1 MNDYTIMA
9 IEEQMSMSQELGM
22 TLLNSLNEEHQY
34 IMECYE
40 AGVVLEAENITNA
53 AKPKKSLWERIKD
66 FFRRIF
72 GLFKNKTDDMI
83 AKNNEFLNA
92 IKPLIITGSMD
103 GLTLEVLDFN
113 STQKM
118 SDISNKI
125 INDVKSLRGKTKEDA
140 EKALEELEK
149 KHSNGEG
156 LASGLKMEFR
166 IGNPNG
172 TLTYTS
178 YTGANLRTK
187 LSEMCD
193 FCLNYQANYTQ
204 ADNIRKRYEDNIKNI
219 EQNFP
224 DEVAES
230 LYLAL
235 EGCFV
240 DELVGLDVS
249 LEAKSPVGGSLS
261 QQSVAR
267 AAQQRAEMSGNNNG
281 ATTDNKTTNTSDANK
296 DNVSATGG
304 GITKDENT
312 NGEKEEKTINAGKA
326 GSVKV
331 TKNNASL
338 ENKLFKVGST
348 VMTAYITVM
357 EEKYTAYIARLK
369 DWANADVDTKS
380 KKSIK
385 DLVKMPGQK
394 VASAKRNA
402 KNAKDKAVNN
412 AAARGLVGN

>member
-22 TLLNSLNEEHQY
+22 ALLNSLNNEHQY

-40 AGVVLEAENITNA
+40 EGVVLEADNVTN

-113 STQKM
+113 SSQKM

-125 INDVKSLRGKTKEDA
+125 INNIKSLRGKTKEDA
-140 EKALEELEK
+140 EKALEEIEK

-156 LASGLKMEFR
+156 FASGLKMEFR

-204 ADNIRKRYEDNIKNI
+204 ADNIRKRYEDDIKNI

-240 DELVGLDVS
+240 DELVGLDIS
-249 LEAKSPVGGSLS
+249 LESKSPVGGSLS

-267 AAQQRAEMSGNNNG
+267 ATQQRAKVTGNN
-281 ATTDNKTTNTSDANK
+281 TTDANK

-304 GITKDENT
+304 GITKDENA
-312 NGEKEEKTINAGKA
+312 NENKEEKSINAGKN
-326 GSVKV
+326 GNVKV
-331 TKNNASL
+331 TKDNASL

-348 VMTAYITVM
+348 VMTAYITVL
-357 EEKYTAYIARLK
+357 EEKYTAYIARLR
-369 DWANADVDTKS
+369 DWANADTDTKT

-385 DLVKMPGQK
+385 DLVKMPGK
-394 VASAKRNA
+394 KIAAAKRDA
-402 KNAKDKAVNN
+402 KNAKDKAVNI

>member
-22 TLLNSLNEEHQY
+22 ALLNSLNNEHQY

-40 AGVVLEAENITNA
+40 EGVVLEADNITNA
-53 AKPKKSLWERIKD
+53 NPKKSLWERIRD
-66 FFRRIF
+66 FFHRIF

-83 AKNNEFLNA
+83 AKNNEFLNG
-92 IKPLIITGSMD
+92 IKPLIITGSME

-113 STQKM
+113 SSQKM

-125 INDVKSLRGKTKEDA
+125 INDVKSLRGKTKKDA
-140 EKALEELEK
+140 EKALEEIEK

-156 LASGLKMEFR
+156 FASGLKMEFR

-204 ADNIRKRYEDNIKNI
+204 ADNIRKRYEEDLKNI

-230 LYLAL
+230 LYLTL
-235 EGCFV
+235 EGCFA
-240 DELVGLDVS
+240 DELFGLDIS
-249 LEAKSPVGGSLS
+249 LESKSPVGGSLS

-267 AAQQRAEMSGNNNG
+267 ATQQRAKVTGNN
-281 ATTDNKTTNTSDANK
+281 TIDANK

-304 GITKDENT
+304 GITKDENA
-312 NGEKEEKTINAGKA
+312 NENKEEKSINAGKN
-326 GSVKV
+326 GNVKV
-331 TKNNASL
+331 TKDNASL
-338 ENKLFKVGST
+338 ENRLFKVGST
-348 VMTAYITVM
+348 VMTAYITVL
-357 EEKYTAYIARLK
+357 EEKYTAYIARLR
-369 DWANADVDTKS
+369 DWANADTDTKT

-394 VASAKRNA
+394 IAAAKRDA
-402 KNAKDKAVNN
+402 KNAKDKAVNI
-412 AAARGLVGN
+412 AAARGLVGK

>member
-22 TLLNSLNEEHQY
+22 ALLNSLNNEHQY

-40 AGVVLEAENITNA
+40 EGVVLEADNVTNV
-53 AKPKKSLWERIKD
+53 KPKKSLWERIRD
-66 FFRRIF
+66 FFHRIF

-113 STQKM
+113 SSQKM

-125 INDVKSLRGKTKEDA
+125 INDIKSLRGKTKKDA
-140 EKALEELEK
+140 EKDLEEIEK

-156 LASGLKMEFR
+156 FASGLKMEFR

-204 ADNIRKRYEDNIKNI
+204 ADNIRKRYEDDIKNI

-235 EGCFV
+235 EGCFAN
-240 DELVGLDVS
+240 ELFGLDIS
-249 LEAKSPVGGSLS
+249 LESKSPIGASLS
-261 QQSVAR
+261 QQSIAR
-267 AAQQRAEMSGNNNG
+267 ATQQRAEATGNNATSN
-281 ATTDNKTTNTSDANK
+281 TTDTNKE
-296 DNVSATGG
+296 NVSATGG
-304 GITKDENT
+304 GITKDENA
-312 NGEKEEKTINAGKA
+312 NENKEEKSINAGKN
-326 GSVKV
+326 GNVKV
-331 TKNNASL
+331 TKDNASL

-348 VMTAYITVM
+348 VMTAYITVL
-357 EEKYTAYIARLK
+357 EEKYTAYIARLR
-369 DWANADVDTKS
+369 DWANADTDTKT

-394 VASAKRNA
+394 ITSVKRDA
-402 KNAKDKAVNN
+402 KNAKDKAVNI
-412 AAARGLVGN
+412 AAARGLVGK

>member
-22 TLLNSLNEEHQY
+22 ALLNSLNNEHQY

-40 AGVVLEAENITNA
+40 EGVVLEADNVTN

-125 INDVKSLRGKTKEDA
+125 INDIKALRGKTKEEA
-140 EKALEELEK
+140 EKALDELEK
-149 KHSNGEG
+149 KHGNGEG

-187 LSEMCD
+187 LSDMCD
-193 FCLNYQANYTQ
+193 FCLNYQASYTQ
-204 ADNIRKRYEDNIKNI
+204 ADNIRKRYEEDIKNI

-224 DEVAES
+224 NEVAES

-235 EGCFV
+235 EGCFA
-240 DELVGLDVS
+240 DDLVGLDVS
-249 LEAKSPVGGSLS
+249 LEAKSPIGGSLS

-267 AAQQRAEMSGNNNG
+267 ATQQRAEATGNNATSN
-281 ATTDNKTTNTSDANK
+281 TTDVNK

-304 GITKDENT
+304 GVTKDENA
-312 NGEKEEKTINAGKA
+312 NDNKEEKSINAGKN
-326 GSVKV
+326 GNVKV

-348 VMTAYITVM
+348 VMTAYITVL

-369 DWANADVDTKS
+369 DWANADTDTKT

-394 VASAKRNA
+394 IASVKRDA

>member
-22 TLLNSLNEEHQY
+22 ALLNSLNDEHQY

-40 AGVVLEAENITNA
+40 EGVVLEADNITN

-113 STQKM
+113 SSQKM

-125 INDVKSLRGKTKEDA
+125 INDVKGLRGKTKEDA
-140 EKALEELEK
+140 EKALEEIEK

-156 LASGLKMEFR
+156 FASGLKMEFR

-172 TLTYTS
+172 TMTYTS

-204 ADNIRKRYEDNIKNI
+204 ADNLRKRYEDDIKNI

-230 LYLAL
+230 LFLAL
-235 EGCFV
+235 EGCFA
-240 DELVGLDVS
+240 DELVGLDIS

-261 QQSVAR
+261 QQSVTR
-267 AAQQRAEMSGNNNG
+267 AAQQRAEMSGNNNS
-281 ATTDNKTTNTSDANK
+281 TTDNKTNNTTDTNK

-304 GITKDENT
+304 GITKDENK
-312 NGEKEEKTINAGKA
+312 NDDKDEKSINAGN
-326 GSVKV
+326 VKV

-348 VMTAYITVM
+348 VMTAYITVL

-394 VASAKRNA
+394 IASAKRDA

>member
-22 TLLNSLNEEHQY
+22 ALLNSLNNEHQY

-40 AGVVLEAENITNA
+40 EGVVLEADNITN

-83 AKNNEFLNA
+83 AKNNEFLNG

-113 STQKM
+113 SSQKM
-118 SDISNKI
+118 ADISNKI

-140 EKALEELEK
+140 EKVLEEIEK
-149 KHSNGEG
+149 KHSNDEG
-156 LASGLKMEFR
+156 FASGLKMEFR

-204 ADNIRKRYEDNIKNI
+204 ADNIRKRYEDDLKTI

-235 EGCFV
+235 EGCFA
-240 DELVGLDVS
+240 DELFGLDIS
-249 LEAKSPVGGSLS
+249 LESKSPAGGSLS

-267 AAQQRAEMSGNNNG
+267 ATQQRAEAIANNATSN
-281 ATTDNKTTNTSDANK
+281 TTDANKDNK

-304 GITKDENT
+304 GITKDENA
-312 NGEKEEKTINAGKA
+312 NENKEEKSINVGKN
-326 GSVKV
+326 GSVKI
-331 TKNNASL
+331 TKDSASL

-348 VMTAYITVM
+348 VMTAYITVL
-357 EEKYTAYIARLK
+357 EEKYTAYMARLR
-369 DWANADVDTKS
+369 DWANADTDTKT

-385 DLVKMPGQK
+385 DLVKIPGQK
-394 VASAKRNA
+394 IATAKRDA

-412 AAARGLVGN
+412 AAARGLVGK

>member
-22 TLLNSLNEEHQY
+22 ALLNSLNNEHQY

-40 AGVVLEAENITNA
+40 EGVVLEADNIANT
-53 AKPKKSLWERIKD
+53 KPKKSLWERIRD
-66 FFRRIF
+66 FFHRIF

-113 STQKM
+113 SSQKM

-125 INDVKSLRGKTKEDA
+125 INDVKSLRGKTKKDA
-140 EKALEELEK
+140 EKDLEEIEK

-156 LASGLKMEFR
+156 FASGLKMEFR

-204 ADNIRKRYEDNIKNI
+204 ADNIRKRYEDDIKNI

-235 EGCFV
+235 EGCFAN
-240 DELVGLDVS
+240 ELFGLDIS
-249 LEAKSPVGGSLS
+249 LESKSPIGGSLS

-267 AAQQRAEMSGNNNG
+267 ATQQRAEATGNN
-281 ATTDNKTTNTSDANK
+281 ATSNTTDANK

-312 NGEKEEKTINAGKA
+312 NENKEEKSINAGKN
-326 GSVKV
+326 GNVKV
-331 TKNNASL
+331 TKDNASL

-348 VMTAYITVM
+348 VMTAYITVL

-369 DWANADVDTKS
+369 DWANADTDTKT

-394 VASAKRNA
+394 IASVKRDA

>member
-22 TLLNSLNEEHQY
+22 ALLNSLNNGHQY

-40 AGVVLEAENITNA
+40 EGVVLEADNITNA
-53 AKPKKSLWERIKD
+53 NPKKSLWERIRD
-66 FFRRIF
+66 FFHRIF

-83 AKNNEFLNA
+83 AKNNEFLNG
-92 IKPLIITGSMD
+92 IKPLIITGSME

-113 STQKM
+113 SSQKM

-125 INDVKSLRGKTKEDA
+125 INDIKSLRGKTKKDA
-140 EKALEELEK
+140 EKALEEIEK

-156 LASGLKMEFR
+156 FASGLKMEFR

-204 ADNIRKRYEDNIKNI
+204 ADNIRKRYVDDIKNI

-235 EGCFV
+235 EGCFA
-240 DELVGLDVS
+240 DELFGLDIS
-249 LEAKSPVGGSLS
+249 LESKSPIGGSLS

-267 AAQQRAEMSGNNNG
+267 TSQQRAKVTGNN
-281 ATTDNKTTNTSDANK
+281 TTDANK

-304 GITKDENT
+304 GITKDENADE
-312 NGEKEEKTINAGKA
+312 NKEENSINAGKN
-326 GSVKV
+326 GNVKV
-331 TKNNASL
+331 TKDNASL
-338 ENKLFKVGST
+338 ENKLFKIGST
-348 VMTAYITVM
+348 VMTAYITVL
-357 EEKYTAYIARLK
+357 EEKYTAYMARLR
-369 DWANADVDTKS
+369 DWANADTDTKT

-394 VASAKRNA
+394 IAAAKRDK
-402 KNAKDKAVNN
+402 KNAKDKAANKAV
-412 AAARGLVGN
+412 ARGLVGN

>member
-22 TLLNSLNEEHQY
+22 ALLNSLNNEHQY

-40 AGVVLEAENITNA
+40 EGVVLEADNVTNT
-53 AKPKKSLWERIKD
+53 KPKKSLWERIRD
-66 FFRRIF
+66 FFHRIF

-92 IKPLIITGSMD
+92 IKPLIITGSME

-113 STQKM
+113 SSQKM

-125 INDVKSLRGKTKEDA
+125 INNIKSLRGKTKKDA
-140 EKALEELEK
+140 EEALEEIEK
-149 KHSNGEG
+149 KHANGEG
-156 LASGLKMEFR
+156 FASGLKMEFR

-178 YTGANLRTK
+178 YTGPNLRTK

-204 ADNIRKRYEDNIKNI
+204 ADNIRKRYESDIKNI

-240 DELVGLDVS
+240 DELVGLDIS
-249 LEAKSPVGGSLS
+249 LESKSPIS
-261 QQSVAR
+261 
-267 AAQQRAEMSGNNNG
+267 QQRAKVTGNN
-281 ATTDNKTTNTSDANK
+281 TTDANK

-304 GITKDENT
+304 GITKDENADE
-312 NGEKEEKTINAGKA
+312 NKEENSINAGKN
-326 GSVKV
+326 GNVKV
-331 TKNNASL
+331 TKDNASL
-338 ENKLFKVGST
+338 ENKLFKIGST
-348 VMTAYITVM
+348 VMTAYITVL
-357 EEKYTAYIARLK
+357 EEKYTAYMARLR
-369 DWANADVDTKS
+369 DWANADTDTKT

-394 VASAKRNA
+394 IADAKRDK
-402 KNAKDKAVNN
+402 KNAKDKAANKAV
-412 AAARGLVGN
+412 ARGLVGN